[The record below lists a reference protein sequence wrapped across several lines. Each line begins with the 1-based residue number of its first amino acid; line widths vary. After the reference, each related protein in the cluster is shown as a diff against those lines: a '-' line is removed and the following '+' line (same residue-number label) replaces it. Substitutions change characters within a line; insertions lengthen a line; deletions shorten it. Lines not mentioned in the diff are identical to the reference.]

1 MAETEWLFEDC
12 MVMDTAWKE
21 DPAQKKS
28 EKKSRSAKSRRPAV
42 KSLFSRREALRLP
55 QARPEKNYGILARIF
70 AFCKEIEPGFLWET
84 DLIDPVSTSTIQ
96 RTHATY

>member
-42 KSLFSRREALRLP
+42 KITFFSAGGAQTPSGTSREKLWD
-55 QARPEKNYGILARIF
+55 LARIF

-84 DLIDPVSTSTIQ
+84 GLIDPVSTSTIQ
-96 RTHATY
+96 RTHATH